1 MSSEEFSPKPT
12 DLDIII
18 EKRKKELKDI
28 YRDFAPYDVFVDK
41 LFKVFDASTKK
52 TDKSLYAL
60 IDIDSF
66 YLVFVNLNDK
76 EIYHMRTSYLR
87 KFRVRDPMPEEV
99 IIIRDAV
106 ERHYKEIG
114 LM

>member
-18 EKRKKELKDI
+18 EKRKKELNDR
-28 YRDFAPYDVFVDK
+28 YRDLCPYDLFIDN
-41 LFKVFDASTKK
+41 LFKVFDLSRKK
-52 TDKSLYAL
+52 TDKTFYAL
-60 IDIDSF
+60 IDINSF
-66 YLVFVNLNDK
+66 YLVFINLNDK
-76 EIYHMRTSYLR
+76 QIYHIRTSYLR
-87 KFRVRDPMPEEV
+87 KFSVRDPTPEEV
-99 IIIRDAV
+99 ITIREAV